1 MTDKE
6 IKKLSKI
13 ECKKLLHSDKGYNGI
28 SFQDFWE
35 EGVKFGIA
43 SAKTEN
49 EKLTKLTLSLIRW
62 KSEKNEKE
70 YEKEIYNLVKYFE
83 EIGKIELA
91 EYVLAQIGVNAWMPQ
106 SES

>member
-1 MTDKE
+1 MTNEE

-13 ECKKLLHSDKGYNGI
+13 ECKKLLQSDKGYNGM

-35 EGVKFGIA
+35 EGVKFGIDT
-43 SAKTEN
+43 AKTEN

-62 KSEKNEKE
+62 KSEKNEKK
-70 YEKEIYNLVKYFE
+70 YEEEIQNLVKYFE

-91 EYVLAQIGVNAWMPQ
+91 EFALAQIGINAWTITD
-106 SES
+106 